1 MGAIIS
7 RAKILIGA
15 VYHLNRLLD
24 VISERLK
31 KSPGIPV
38 PNPGLPFWTVPKAEI
53 PTIEELPDTVDIV
66 IIGTGITGTSFAYNL
81 FQNEPSLSVIM
92 LDARDVCSGATG
104 RYFIYLLALMVST
117 YH

>member
-15 VYHLNRLLD
+15 VYHLNQLLD
-24 VISERLK
+24 VIGERLK

-81 FQNEPSLSVIM
+81 FQNEQSLSVLM